1 MHERTEGFRIRR
13 QLAGLTN
20 ADVGRL
26 LHINPNR
33 ASELLTDTGAFKD
46 LHELRCE
53 LRSALNRG
61 PDLRRVHAE
70 LSQGELVPGRA
81 GRDARWARTILDQT
95 LRQWSAEAG
104 HSIYW
109 WSIFERDELA
119 ASHALERESLATH
132 ESEWVGWR
140 MKEAAEKLAALF
152 PYATAPLVGAAEG
165 GSDG

>member
-1 MHERTEGFRIRR
+1 MRERTEGFRIRR
-13 QLAGLTN
+13 KLAGLTN
-20 ADVGRL
+20 ADIGEL
-26 LHINPNR
+26 LHMNPDR
-33 ASELLTDTGAFKD
+33 AGELLGGRGAFKD

-53 LRSALNRG
+53 LRSALNCG

-104 HSIYW
+104 HSVCW

-119 ASHALERESLATH
+119 ASHALESESLATH
-132 ESEWVGWR
+132 EVQWVGGR

-152 PYATAPLVGAAEG
+152 PYTTAPLQGRSEESG
-165 GSDG
+165 